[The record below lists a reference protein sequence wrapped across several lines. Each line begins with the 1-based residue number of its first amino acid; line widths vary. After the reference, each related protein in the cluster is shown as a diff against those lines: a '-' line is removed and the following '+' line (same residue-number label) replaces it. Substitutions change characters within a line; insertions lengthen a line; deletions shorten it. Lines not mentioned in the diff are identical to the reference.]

1 MTTTTF
7 DTMAYAK
14 RFKAAGFTEQQ
25 AEEVVTALREVRDT
39 RMDESATKGDIELA
53 KLELR
58 KEIETVRKEVES
70 AKVEIIKWVIA
81 TGIVILGGLAT
92 INRMFPPTP
101 IYFQPPVQEMRLPA
115 PVPTMPPA
123 R

>member
-25 AEEVVTALREVRDT
+25 AEEVVTALREIRDD
-39 RMDESATKGDIELA
+39 RMEESATKGDIELA

-58 KEIETVRKEVES
+58 KEIES

-92 INRMFPPTP
+92 INRMFPPMP
-101 IYFQPPVQEMRLPA
+101 IYLQPPAQELRLPTPA
-115 PVPTMPPA
+115 PAVPPG